1 MTDPRLGDGLLAA
14 MQRLPMRS
22 GVVFRHYQLPERERS
37 ALLVQVRRVCARRG
51 HHLLVAGRDH
61 GRHKG
66 AISAPVHGVRE
77 LGEAKRLRIGLLFVS
92 PVYPTRSHPGARPLG
107 PMQFRQLALL
117 AKPAKVIAL
126 GGMTRNRARALNARI
141 CHGWAAIDAF
151 KN

>member
-1 MTDPRLGDGLLAA
+1 
-14 MQRLPMRS
+14 
-22 GVVFRHYQLPERERS
+22 
-37 ALLVQVRRVCARRG
+37 
-51 HHLLVAGRDH
+51 
-61 GRHKG
+61 
-66 AISAPVHGVRE
+66 VHGVRE

-126 GGMTRNRARALNARI
+126 GGMTRNRAHALNARI
-141 CHGWAAIDAF
+141 CYGWAAIDAF

>member
-14 MQRLPMRS
+14 IQCLPMRS
-22 GVVFRHYQLPERERS
+22 GVVFRHYHLPTRERHV
-37 ALLVQVRRVCARRG
+37 LLAQVRRICARRG
-51 HHLLVAGRDH
+51 HYLLVAGRDH

-66 AISAPVHGVRE
+66 AISAPVHNVRE
-77 LGEAKRLRIGLLFVS
+77 LREAKSLGITLLFVS

-107 PMQFRQLALL
+107 PMQFRRLALL
-117 AKPAKVIAL
+117 AMPAKVIAL